1 MNKLIN
7 EFELGLF
14 LYQIALLLHFILFFI
29 SIYYVVKNKSKFK
42 NPYLLI
48 IFSFLFPFIVSVPL
62 LFFLA
67 KREKSLKAKTI

>member
-7 EFELGLF
+7 QFELGLF
-14 LYQIALLLHFILFFI
+14 LYQIALILHLILFSI
-29 SIYYVVKNKSKFK
+29 SIYYVLKNKSKFK
-42 NPYLLI
+42 NPYLVI

-67 KREKSLKAKTI
+67 KSEKSLKAKTI